1 MLSYGG
7 AAVALCER
15 HAFVYYDDWARTLVG
30 WARGQTQ
37 PDDGIAIIRPALER
51 LDGRRALGRRPYYLS
66 LLAETLARAGQWDSA
81 RAALDAALTRS
92 LDSGE
97 VWWLPALYL
106 QKSQLA
112 SSPAD
117 RELAF
122 GRALDLARAQGSRA
136 LERRILAADTGTVA
150 RTLAERPTS

>member
-1 MLSYGG
+1 
-7 AAVALCER
+7 
-15 HAFVYYDDWARTLVG
+15 
-30 WARGQTQ
+30 
-37 PDDGIAIIRPALER
+37 
-51 LDGRRALGRRPYYLS
+51 
-66 LLAETLARAGQWDSA
+66 
-81 RAALDAALTRS
+81 LTRS
-92 LDSGE
+92 IEGGE

-136 LERRILAADTGTVA
+136 LEQRILAADTGTVA